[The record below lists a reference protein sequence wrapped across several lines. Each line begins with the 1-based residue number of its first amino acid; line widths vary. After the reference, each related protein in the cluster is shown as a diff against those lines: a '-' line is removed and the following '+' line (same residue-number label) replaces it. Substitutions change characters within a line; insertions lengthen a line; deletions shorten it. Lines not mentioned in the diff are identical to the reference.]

1 MADYASIDYKVDSK
15 SLGIYS
21 SYQPTA
27 QKKIDVVFQPDL
39 SSGYYSVLSMNNNGE
54 NNIGYDLSNDD
65 SNSYSSNENNDIS
78 GNDEEQSEKPI
89 YSFGSNPVNG
99 IFIGSVTVLGLFLL
113 YRLLKK

>member
-21 SYQPTA
+21 SYQPIA

-54 NNIGYDLSNDD
+54 NDIGYHLSNDESSD
-65 SNSYSSNENNDIS
+65 SSNENNDIS
-78 GNDEEQSEKPI
+78 GNDEEKSEKPI
-89 YSFGSNPVNG
+89 YLFGSNPVNG